1 MALLKENQTILSKPL
16 MSVLVLEPLEADVLE
31 WLAER
36 HAIQVAPDLADAPA
50 TLREQVAQAQA
61 IFLPASVAL
70 DADMVRRAP
79 RLRAIGRIGAG
90 AENIDLEACRGAN
103 IEVVRAPTA
112 AASAEAEFVIGA
124 LLALLRRVPVQ
135 GADGQW
141 VGRELGCATVG
152 LVGLTPAARQLAT
165 LLPVFGARVIGYDP
179 SLHHADPLWAQWGIE
194 PYGLREL
201 MQAADAVSVQLAY
214 FPRYR
219 GLIGERVLNFCK
231 PSQVLVSTSHSALF
245 DEQALADALHGG
257 RLLAAWLDLM
267 EPGLMEAGRP
277 LHGAPGLQVTPRV
290 AATTR
295 ESRMRAAWSVA
306 RRISEILSTPAAQP
320 EFRPTHPG
328 ALPDL
333 LAEPRWR

>member
-214 FPRYR
+214 CRA
-219 GLIGERVLNFCK
+219 I
-231 PSQVLVSTSHSALF
+231 
-245 DEQALADALHGG
+245 
-257 RLLAAWLDLM
+257 AA
-267 EPGLMEAGRP
+267 
-277 LHGAPGLQVTPRV
+277 
-290 AATTR
+290 
-295 ESRMRAAWSVA
+295 
-306 RRISEILSTPAAQP
+306 
-320 EFRPTHPG
+320 
-328 ALPDL
+328 
-333 LAEPRWR
+333 

>member
-1 MALLKENQTILSKPL
+1 
-16 MSVLVLEPLEADVLE
+16 MSVLVLEPLEADVLD

-36 HAIQVAPDLADAPA
+36 HAVQAVPELAAVPSA
-50 TLREQVAQAQA
+50 MREHVAQAQA

-70 DADMVRRAP
+70 DGETIRRAP
-79 RLRAIGRIGAG
+79 RLRAVGRIGAG
-90 AENIDLEACRGAN
+90 AENIDLDACRAAN

-124 LLALLRRVPVQ
+124 MLALLRRVPVQ
-135 GADGQW
+135 SVDGTW

-219 GLIGERVLNFCK
+219 GLIGERVLGFCK
-231 PSQVLVSTSHSALF
+231 PSQVMVSTAHSALF
-245 DEQALADALHGG
+245 DEQALADALHAG
-257 RLLAAWLDLM
+257 RLLAVWMDLV
-267 EPGLMEAGRP
+267 EPGLMENGRP
-277 LHGAPGLQVTPRV
+277 LHGAPGLQITPRV

-306 RRISEILSTPAAQP
+306 RRISEVLSVPAAQP
-320 EFRPTHPG
+320 DFRPTHPG
-328 ALPDL
+328 VLPDL
-333 LAEPRWR
+333 LAEPKWR